1 MSRQSTRSRCDRPIK
16 ISIAVLA
23 YDVPSDSEPAIEL
36 RPLQLY
42 ARGFAIAETN
52 DEMES
57 RFESAPAP
65 AASTSDRGG
74 RYEPDF
80 PGFFLARAWP
90 WAWHRRRRLS
100 QSQTSHVQ
108 GTQRRCSQTPL
119 TGGVRAGSGSVEWQL
134 RPAAGLTRSHARRF
148 FGQSL
153 VRSMLSSWP
162 LLMRRSQMR
171 DVAMNVCSRSSLCA
185 TVAAP
190 CYVLY
195 YPCDGGVL

>member
-1 MSRQSTRSRCDRPIK
+1 MTYLLILSPRLSCVRSSCMRGDSQLPRQTMRWKAASS
-16 ISIAVLA
+16 
-23 YDVPSDSEPAIEL
+23 L
-36 RPLQLY
+36 RLRLQL
-42 ARGFAIAETN
+42 RRQIAAVG
-52 DEMES
+52 MS
-57 RFESAPAP
+57 P
-65 AASTSDRGG
+65 AAAEDLLG
-74 RYEPDF
+74 RKPDF